1 MVDQTAVYALYVSIG
16 SLMVSS
22 VSACFAYLAQKQAK
36 KAATL
41 EPRREAIKHIG
52 EAYFEVS
59 NNGYVGDKAVNSI
72 REARKLAALVF
83 KRKVKEELDAAYK
96 TASSLNTSDRLKNQ
110 HSPENREFAKK
121 LVTLLTRM
129 NDDAALF

>member
-1 MVDQTAVYALYVSIG
+1 MADQTAVYALYVSIG

-83 KRKVKEELDAAYK
+83 KRK
-96 TASSLNTSDRLKNQ
+96 NQ
-110 HSPENREFAKK
+110 NSPENREFAKK